1 MLQIQAKIIDGA
13 VLCIMTLQHLAQPPH
28 LYAGIA
34 VADIEISRT
43 AKPIDC
49 DGKGFKQ
56 MRTPG
61 KCFFDQKAE
70 LPVATAR
77 RAPGSAVDS
86 VTSDLRHWLAARWQ
100 WFRPRTIPVTVAFA
114 GMLGV
119 LHAVSYLSTP
129 PPHSVASG
137 AMSGAIFV
145 DGKPYQDGTR
155 LPDFDSGYRVRLV
168 IQQ

>member
-1 MLQIQAKIIDGA
+1 ML
-13 VLCIMTLQHLAQPPH
+13 
-28 LYAGIA
+28 
-34 VADIEISRT
+34 
-43 AKPIDC
+43 
-49 DGKGFKQ
+49 
-56 MRTPG
+56 
-61 KCFFDQKAE
+61 FDQKAE
-70 LPVATAR
+70 LPVATVR

-129 PPHSVASG
+129 PPHSVASA